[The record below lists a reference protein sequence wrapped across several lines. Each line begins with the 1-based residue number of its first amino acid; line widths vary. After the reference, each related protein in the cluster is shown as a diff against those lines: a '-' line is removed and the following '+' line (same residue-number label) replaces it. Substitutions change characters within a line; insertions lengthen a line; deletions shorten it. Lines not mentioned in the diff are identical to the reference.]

1 LLQGLI
7 QYEVRIAYPINFKE
21 RHMPLESDENEG
33 YIELKFGP
41 RWKYIAVVRAF
52 IQNFLAVSFADD
64 ARADKIAMAASE
76 LLENAVK
83 YATGEET
90 RVKVGLAAKTGD
102 IDISVSNQ
110 ASPEAI
116 SGLKTIWDTVMA
128 GDPLNAYVQMMREAA
143 TRSDGKSQLGLVRIR
158 YETGG
163 VMELKVDGKL
173 VTIALKYAKDPSA
186 SA

>member
-1 LLQGLI
+1 MSI
-7 QYEVRIAYPINFKE
+7 
-21 RHMPLESDENEG
+21 ESDETDG

-52 IQNFLAVSFADD
+52 IQNFLAISFADD

-83 YATGEET
+83 YAIGEET
-90 RVKVGLAAKTGD
+90 RVRVGLSAQSGD
-102 IDISVSNQ
+102 IDISVSNK

-116 SGLKTIWDTVMA
+116 AGLRTLWDSVIG
-128 GDPLNAYVQMMREAA
+128 GDPLEAYMRMMREAA

-163 VMELKVDGKL
+163 TMTLRVDGDL
-173 VTIALKYAKDPSA
+173 VTIALRYAK
-186 SA
+186 

>member
-1 LLQGLI
+1 
-7 QYEVRIAYPINFKE
+7 
-21 RHMPLESDENEG
+21 MPLESEASDG

-41 RWKYIAVVRAF
+41 RWKYIADVRAF
-52 IQNFLAVSFADD
+52 IQNFLVIGYPDD

-90 RVKVGLAAKTGD
+90 RIKVGLSSVDGEV
-102 IDISVSNQ
+102 DISVSNR
-110 ASPEAI
+110 ASPGAI
-116 SGLKTIWDTVMA
+116 AALESMWETVMT
-128 GDPLNAYVQMMREAA
+128 GDPLDSYVRMMREAA

-158 YETGG
+158 YETAGN
-163 VMELKVDGKL
+163 MELKVEGDL
-173 VTIALKYAKDPSA
+173 VTIALKCAKGASA

>member
-1 LLQGLI
+1 MEEQ
-7 QYEVRIAYPINFKE
+7 A
-21 RHMPLESDENEG
+21 NEPSG

-52 IQNFLAVSFADD
+52 IQNFLAISFADA

-90 RVKVGLAAKTGD
+90 QVSVWLDQKDGD
-102 IDISVSNQ
+102 IEVSVSNK

-116 SGLKTIWDTVMA
+116 AVLKANWESAMT
-128 GDPLNAYVQMMREAA
+128 GDPLAAYIRKMQEAA
-143 TRSDGKSQLGLVRIR
+143 TRNDSKSQLGLVRIR
-158 YETGG
+158 YETGAD
-163 VMELKVDGKL
+163 MTLDVDGTTVLIKL
-173 VTIALKYAKDPSA
+173 THKNGR
-186 SA
+186 

>member
-1 LLQGLI
+1 MSI
-7 QYEVRIAYPINFKE
+7 ECE
-21 RHMPLESDENEG
+21 ESDG

-52 IQNFLAVSFADD
+52 IQNFLAISFADD

-83 YATGEET
+83 YAIGEET
-90 RVKVGLAAKTGD
+90 RVRVGLCAKTGEVE
-102 IDISVSNQ
+102 ISVSNR

-116 SGLKTIWDTVMA
+116 AGLKAVWEVVAA
-128 GDPLNAYVQMMREAA
+128 GDPLEAYMRMMREAA
-143 TRSDGKSQLGLVRIR
+143 TRSDGKSQLGLARIR

-163 VMELKVDGKL
+163 TMSLKTDADL
-173 VTIALKYAKDPSA
+173 VTIGLGYAK
-186 SA
+186 

>member
-1 LLQGLI
+1 MS
-7 QYEVRIAYPINFKE
+7 V
-21 RHMPLESDENEG
+21 ESEEGDG

-52 IQNFLAVSFADD
+52 IQNFIAISFADD

-83 YATGEET
+83 YAIGEET
-90 RVKVGLAAKTGD
+90 RVKVGLSAKSGD
-102 IDISVSNQ
+102 IDISVSNKSN
-110 ASPEAI
+110 AEVIA
-116 SGLKTIWDTVMA
+116 GLRALWETVMA
-128 GDPLNAYVQMMREAA
+128 GDPLEAYLRMMREAA

-163 VMELKVDGKL
+163 VMTLRTEGDL
-173 VTIALKYAKDPSA
+173 VTIDLKYSK
-186 SA
+186 

>member
-1 LLQGLI
+1 MI
-7 QYEVRIAYPINFKE
+7 
-21 RHMPLESDENEG
+21 LESPEGDG

-41 RWKYIAVVRAF
+41 RWKYIAVVRGF
-52 IQNFLAVSFADD
+52 IQNFLAVGFLDD

-83 YATGEET
+83 YAAGEET
-90 RVKVGLAAKTGD
+90 RIRVGLSPKTGEVE
-102 IDISVSNQ
+102 ISVSNK

-116 SGLKTIWDTVMA
+116 AGLKAMWSDVMA
-128 GDPLNAYVQMMREAA
+128 GDPLEAYVRRMREAA

-163 VMELKVDGKL
+163 AMSLDVSGDL
-173 VTIALKYAKDPSA
+173 VIISLKYSK
-186 SA
+186 